1 MTMAEKIKFCRKRK
15 GITQGTL
22 AEMAGINPVSI
33 RKYETNKNIP
43 KYAQVKK
50 LAKALDIS
58 PQVLTGINENF
69 TIETVGDFMGFLIFA
84 IHLGIVQTNGER
96 SEDGAIDP
104 KTFSLKI
111 NPFIADFFF
120 AKKEDNEFPAADLK
134 LILKNFDLYTDFI
147 KWEKLNYCYKV
158 LCEKYGDT
166 DDEYMKTVLANH
178 KTFLEKL
185 EIELQC
191 CNAPLVIKAPAD
203 SAL

>member
-104 KTFSLKI
+104 KTFSL
-111 NPFIADFFF
+111 
-120 AKKEDNEFPAADLK
+120 
-134 LILKNFDLYTDFI
+134 
-147 KWEKLNYCYKV
+147 
-158 LCEKYGDT
+158 
-166 DDEYMKTVLANH
+166 
-178 KTFLEKL
+178 
-185 EIELQC
+185 
-191 CNAPLVIKAPAD
+191 
-203 SAL
+203 